1 MLCFNQKASVF
12 MTASEP
18 NSDASERQVFAATRL
33 WPDLSGDTPVIVV
46 GLPRSGTSFLSHAL
60 SQLPDYYVFD
70 DLYLITQP
78 AARRAGDA
86 VLSAV
91 QLDKLLYFLGWQI
104 RARHRFGSYAI
115 PAVEDARAED
125 LNDALRKSFLK
136 RPGTALDLQAEWLL
150 RLAIAQGARNWG
162 FKMPKAFLQAPRLVA
177 AYDGAQL
184 VFMMRQPEDVLASY
198 KNMPTD
204 PTGDGDPRRYHPLVY
219 ALYWRLAAN
228 SFRKLSIRFPGK
240 THLVRFHEF
249 VADPLAQTNSLADQI
264 GTAPARQIVKP
275 LNPNSSYR
283 EKDTKVAR
291 KPLSGL
297 EARLIRHICGRQIE
311 ALGFE
316 KRPLPPLALSDIT
329 DLIRSTSTWLVFH
342 AGEILGRL
350 RKRAT

>member
-1 MLCFNQKASVF
+1 

-18 NSDASERQVFAATRL
+18 NSDVTERQVFAATRL

-70 DLYLITQP
+70 DLYLITQS

-86 VLSAV
+86 VLSAA

-150 RLAIAQGARNWG
+150 RLSIAQGARNWG
-162 FKMPKAFLQAPRLVA
+162 FKMPKAFLQAPRLAA
-177 AYDGAQL
+177 AYDGVQL
-184 VFMMRQPEDVLASY
+184 IFMMRQPEDVLASY

-228 SFRKLSIRFPGK
+228 SYRKLSHRFPGK

-275 LNPNSSYR
+275 PSPNSSYR
-283 EKDTKVAR
+283 DKGTKAAH
-291 KPLSGL
+291 KPLTGL
-297 EARLIRHICGRQIE
+297 EARIVRYICGREIE
-311 ALGFE
+311 ALGFDT
-316 KRPLPPLALSDIT
+316 RPLPQMVVSDIAGLVRNT
-329 DLIRSTSTWLVFH
+329 AIWLSFH
-342 AGEILGRL
+342 IGEAFARL
-350 RKRAT
+350 RRK